1 MTVDKLSIELRA
13 TLGVLLSDGTT
24 RPGRGIWEIVKSLKE
39 ALINGTQWFILAD
52 DARWNRASN

>member
-1 MTVDKLSIELRA
+1 LSIELRA

-24 RPGRGIWEIVKSLKE
+24 RPGRGIWEIVESLKE